1 MLSTP
6 DHSATLTGC
15 DGDVYSAR
23 TLRSMKKVISMDDN
37 QIALPPAECAIDET
51 FPVTIDRS
59 GFEFFTDAPNLRE
72 VMTKELRFR
81 AGQVIDMLKCGD
93 WLMLKHHKVCA
104 GGIIDK
110 DDLQFLINMG
120 ACPSVSLLV
129 EHLSVWRR
137 CGPNSPLVAA
147 LKRVQFDAKLGQG
160 ATYTLSLSDF
170 DNCVPLH
177 GADGTVRSVEFA
189 DADIVAGQLSVAGTP
204 EAGQF
209 ISGFLERADPD
220 VMLALDLPNGE
231 VIDCFDEDGAVLNLR
246 RTRLSSPIALL
257 EVRVRRV
264 Q

>member
-1 MLSTP
+1 
-6 DHSATLTGC
+6 
-15 DGDVYSAR
+15 
-23 TLRSMKKVISMDDN
+23 MDDN
-37 QIALPPAECAIDET
+37 QTALVPAERSEGET
-51 FPVTIDRS
+51 FPIVVDRS
-59 GFEFFTDAPNLRE
+59 AFELFTCAPNLRE

-81 AGQVIDMLKCGD
+81 AGQVVDMLKFGD

-110 DDLQFLINMG
+110 DDLQFLMNMG
-120 ACPSVSLLV
+120 ACPSVSLLI
-129 EHLSVWRR
+129 EYLSNWRR

-147 LKRVQFDAKLGQG
+147 LKRVQFDAKLGQS
-160 ATYTLSLSDF
+160 AAYTLRLSEF

-177 GADGTVRSVEFA
+177 GVDGTVRSVEFA

-209 ISGFLERADPD
+209 ISGFIERADPD

-246 RTRLSSPIALL
+246 RTRLSSPVALL
-257 EVRVRRV
+257 ELRVRRV